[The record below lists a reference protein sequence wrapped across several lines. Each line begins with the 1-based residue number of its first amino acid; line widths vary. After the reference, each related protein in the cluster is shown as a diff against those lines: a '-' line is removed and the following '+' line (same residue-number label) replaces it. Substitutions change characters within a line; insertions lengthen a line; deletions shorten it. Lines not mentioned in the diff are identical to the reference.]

1 MRRGFGHSGRC
12 SRSRARLVHTV
23 SGGGAMEPAPAL
35 SWMRRLL
42 DWFSIP
48 ALAATWAGAS
58 QQQRYKIA
66 QTLGVPL
73 RKQRG
78 LSVLE
83 TRQAVHAWVDGQRPV
98 PWDPFGQTTTS
109 DVLDLAAVAM
119 TAIEQQR
126 GAAGEAVVDELLQ
139 GGFFVDGQA
148 DKQGRQNKQNCLS

>member
-1 MRRGFGHSGRC
+1 
-12 SRSRARLVHTV
+12 
-23 SGGGAMEPAPAL
+23 
-35 SWMRRLL
+35 MRRLL

-48 ALAATWAGAS
+48 ALGVTWAGAS

-66 QTLGVPL
+66 QTLGVPS

-98 PWDPFGQTTTS
+98 PWDPLGQTTVS
-109 DVLDLAAVAM
+109 DVSDLAAVAM

-126 GAAGEAVVDELLQ
+126 GAAGQAVADELLQ
-139 GGFFVDGQA
+139 GRVSVDGWA
-148 DKQGRQNKQNCLS
+148 VKQGRQNKQNCFF